1 MEDGRSN
8 TGGHRTPTRV
18 FFSDLDGTLLDAR
31 TYSYAPAEPA
41 LHLLHKHHLPLVF
54 CTSKTRAEIEYW
66 REEMHNW
73 HPFVSE
79 NGGGIFIPN
88 RYFDPPL
95 PPHQSLDGY
104 QVIVLGTPVEH
115 LRTVMQDLQE
125 RYAVRSFLQMSP
137 EEVAAD
143 ARLPPQQA
151 RRAVQ
156 RDFDIPFKILD
167 KEQESTVLR
176 EIERQG
182 LRHVRGGRYHHLT
195 GDSDKGRAVAI
206 LIELYRC
213 HYGGVVTIA
222 VGDSENDLPML
233 ERVDRGYLVQRPDGT
248 YASPDFQHAAG
259 GGPWGWAW
267 VVRREMVDVR

>member
-1 MEDGRSN
+1 
-8 TGGHRTPTRV
+8 
-18 FFSDLDGTLLDAR
+18 AR
-31 TYSYAPAEPA
+31 TYSCAPAEPA
-41 LHLLHKHHLPLVF
+41 LHLPHKHHLPLVC